1 MKGLYMKYFIKTLST
16 DDNHYTFIERIN
28 QNNAEIVSI
37 GYNDYG
43 YIKTFVYKAEKEIY
57 F

>member
-1 MKGLYMKYFIKTLST
+1 MKYFIKTLST